1 MVTAQLGAL
10 TSANAGDGTTSTTA
24 QRVLVDFKDALIDYK
39 ATSLDVI
46 GMFCEGMTTDTGG
59 DIDLTIA
66 KPSMTM
72 EEIDEGTTPKYQHTA
87 LRNERIS
94 VKEWGMAVA
103 VTRRMIEDSRFN
115 EVELA
120 LNEAKRAVERHV
132 TKHAVYALM
141 GIYNATLGTGYTT
154 GTSDIDTED
163 EVNIADFS
171 KNKHGAFF
179 GASPNTGAPSGVRL
193 AEYGE
198 YSLSELDTLG
208 THYIASSGT
217 QGGATRDIAME
228 DITQAIE
235 LMGAK
240 GMNPDTILV
249 SPSHMRSLLELSD
262 FTVTFA
268 TGATGTTAAGAG
280 DEEMARRR
288 NSGIVGSLY
297 GLKVVESAWCPQGR
311 YGIFDTS
318 VKPMAFVER
327 RGLTVEEANPGFGI
341 VGSYLSQRY
350 GLKIVRPESGVI
362 VYSS

>member
-46 GMFCEGMTTDTGG
+46 GMFCEGMTTETGG
-59 DIDLTIA
+59 DIDLSIA
-66 KPSMTM
+66 KPSMAM
-72 EEIDEGTTPKYQHTA
+72 EEITEGTTPKYQHTL

-132 TKHAVYALM
+132 TKHAVYALL
-141 GIYNATLGTGYTT
+141 GVYNATLGTGENGVDLTT
-154 GTSDIDTED
+154 RTDAQFDTFA
-163 EVNIADFS
+163 N
-171 KNKHGAFF
+171 NPHGAFF
-179 GASPNTGAPSGVRL
+179 GASPSAHNRL
-193 AEYGE
+193 VEYGE
-198 YSLSELDTLG
+198 YSKDELNTLG
-208 THYIASSGT
+208 AHYYASSGT

-228 DITQAIE
+228 DVTQAIE

-262 FTVTFA
+262 FTVTFSS
-268 TGATGTTAAGAG
+268 GATGMTAAGAG

-297 GLKVVESAWCPQGR
+297 GLNVVESAWCPQGR

-350 GLKIVRPESGVI
+350 GLKIVRPEAGVI

>member
-1 MVTAQLGAL
+1 MVTATTGAL
-10 TSANAGDGTTSTTA
+10 TSLNSGDGTTSTIA
-24 QRVLVDFKDALIDYK
+24 NRVLVDFKDALVDYK
-39 ATSLDVI
+39 TTSLDII
-46 GMFCEGMTTDTGG
+46 GMFCEPMTTDTGG

-66 KPSMTM
+66 KPSMAM
-72 EEIDEGTTPKYQHTA
+72 EEIDEGSTPAYQHTL

-94 VKEWGMAVA
+94 VKEWGLATA

-132 TKHAVYALM
+132 TGHAINALL
-141 GIYNATLGTGYTT
+141 GIYSASFGTGENDENLTT
-154 GTSDIDTED
+154 RTDAQFDTFA
-163 EVNIADFS
+163 N
-171 KNKHGAFF
+171 NPHGAFF
-179 GASPNTGAPSGVRL
+179 GASPSSNDRL
-193 AEYGE
+193 VEYGE
-198 YSLSELDTLG
+198 YSTDDLNTLG
-208 THYIASSGT
+208 AHYFASSGT
-217 QGGATRDIAME
+217 QSGTTRDIAME
-228 DITQAIE
+228 DVTQAIE

-268 TGATGTTAAGAG
+268 TGATGMTAAGAG
-280 DEEMARRR
+280 DAEMANRR
-288 NSGIVGSLY
+288 NSGIVGTLY

-318 VKPMAFVER
+318 VKPMTYVER

-341 VGSYLSQRY
+341 VGSYMSMRY
-350 GLKIVRPESGVI
+350 GLKIVRPEAGCI
-362 VYSS
+362 VYNAA